1 MDNITL
7 TKVASAF
14 KDNYQKYNI
23 PIIDKDFLDISLE
36 HVKKDILATLI
47 NISSNFNRFKAN
59 IMLEIDFNTLSS
71 EPLEIKYG
79 IVDINDIDNLIIDI
93 LQKYEDLLE
102 FMWKVC
108 IYIQRIWLLIHVLFN
123 INDKFWWIY

>member
-1 MDNITL
+1 MSNITL
-7 TKVASAF
+7 TKIASAN

-47 NISSNFNRFKAN
+47 NVSSKFNRFKAN
-59 IMLEIDFNTLSS
+59 IMLEIDCSIIKS

-79 IVDINDIDNLIIDI
+79 VVDINDIDKLIINI
-93 LQKYEDLLE
+93 LQKYEELLE
-102 FMWKVC
+102 FSYMKSVY
-108 IYIQRIWLLIHVLFN
+108 IYSMYLI
-123 INDKFWWIY
+123 INTCAL

>member
-1 MDNITL
+1 MDNIIL

-23 PIIDKDFLDISLE
+23 PIIDKDSLDISLE

-59 IMLEIDFNTLSS
+59 IMLEIDLDIITS
-71 EPLEIKYG
+71 EPLEIKHG
-79 IVDINDIDNLIIDI
+79 VVDINDIDKLVINM
-93 LQKYEDLLE
+93 LQKYEELLE
-102 FMWKVC
+102 FSYMKSVY
-108 IYIQRIWLLIHVLFN
+108 IYSMYLIIKTCAL
-123 INDKFWWIY
+123 

>member
-1 MDNITL
+1 MDNIIL

-23 PIIDKDFLDISLE
+23 PIINKDFLDISLE

-79 IVDINDIDNLIIDI
+79 VVDIDDIDKLIIDI
-93 LQKYEDLLE
+93 LQKYEELLE
-102 FMWKVC
+102 LS
-108 IYIQRIWLLIHVLFN
+108 YIKSVYAYSMYLM
-123 INDKFWWIY
+123 INTCAL

>member
-47 NISSNFNRFKAN
+47 NISSNFNRLKAN
-59 IMLEIDFNTLSS
+59 IMLEIDCSIIES

-79 IVDINDIDNLIIDI
+79 IVDINDIDKLIIDI
-93 LQKYEDLLE
+93 LQKYEEVLE
-102 FMWKVC
+102 SSYMRSVYF
-108 IYIQRIWLLIHVLFN
+108 YSAYLI
-123 INDKFWWIY
+123 INTCAL

>member
-1 MDNITL
+1 MSNITL

-23 PIIDKDFLDISLE
+23 PIEEDFLDISLE

-47 NISSNFNRFKAN
+47 NISNSFNRFKAN

-79 IVDINDIDNLIIDI
+79 VVDINDIDKLIINI
-93 LQKYEDLLE
+93 LQKYEELLE
-102 FMWKVC
+102 FS
-108 IYIQRIWLLIHVLFN
+108 
-123 INDKFWWIY
+123 

>member
-1 MDNITL
+1 MSNITL

-23 PIIDKDFLDISLE
+23 PIINKDFLDISLE

-59 IMLEIDFNTLSS
+59 IMLEIDLDIITS
-71 EPLEIKYG
+71 EPLEIKHSA
-79 IVDINDIDNLIIDI
+79 VDINDIDRLIIDI
-93 LQKYEDLLE
+93 LQKYEELLE
-102 FMWKVC
+102 FSYTKSVY
-108 IYIQRIWLLIHVLFN
+108 IYSMYLI
-123 INDKFWWIY
+123 INTCAL